1 VAALLIVP
9 GTAYRMDNMRK
20 AVAVGRQP
28 HFLTDGEH
36 DALNALSRD
45 PERGGVLAPV
55 YMGLLVP
62 AYTGR
67 ETWIGAGS
75 WTPDF
80 TARQRHA
87 EDLFAGRLSPA
98 RARALVRRSHARFLL
113 SDCHGRAEIAPTV
126 AAFTDPPK
134 RYGCATVWRVRG

>member
-1 VAALLIVP
+1 
-9 GTAYRMDNMRK
+9 
-20 AVAVGRQP
+20 
-28 HFLTDGEH
+28 
-36 DALNALSRD
+36 
-45 PERGGVLAPV
+45 
-55 YMGLLVP
+55 MGLLVP

-80 TARQRHA
+80 TARQSET

-113 SDCHGRAEIAPTV
+113 SDCHGRADIAPTV

-134 RYGCATVWRVRG
+134 RYGCATVWRVRA